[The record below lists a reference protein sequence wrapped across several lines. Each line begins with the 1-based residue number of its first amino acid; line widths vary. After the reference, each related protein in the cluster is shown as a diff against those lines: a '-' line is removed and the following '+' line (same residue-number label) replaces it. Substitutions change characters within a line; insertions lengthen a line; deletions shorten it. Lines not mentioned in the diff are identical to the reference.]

1 MIKFLSFFSKSYI
14 LTLPFLIIFA
24 GYSRNIPG
32 KGGRYKV
39 IGTNE
44 SGIWDLEIKNVSLQD
59 DADYECQVGP
69 ANYNRP
75 IRHRAHLHVL
85 CKHTRSILYSIY
97 VVIIFY
103 YLPTYNDLFSAQ
115 CGKKLEQ
122 NLLKFPCKKNIE
134 KKP

>member
-1 MIKFLSFFSKSYI
+1 MHMIKFLSFFSKSYI

-85 CKHTRSILYSIY
+85 CKHTRSIFVY
-97 VVIIFY
+97 F
-103 YLPTYNDLFSAQ
+103 
-115 CGKKLEQ
+115 
-122 NLLKFPCKKNIE
+122 
-134 KKP
+134 

>member
-1 MIKFLSFFSKSYI
+1 M
-14 LTLPFLIIFA
+14 PFLIIFA

-75 IRHRAHLHVL
+75 IRHRAHLHIL
-85 CKHTRSILYSIY
+85 CKPRSILYSLFINKRFALSEMFQQNASKFA
-97 VVIIFY
+97 IFY
-103 YLPTYNDLFSAQ
+103 V
-115 CGKKLEQ
+115 
-122 NLLKFPCKKNIE
+122 
-134 KKP
+134 

>member
-1 MIKFLSFFSKSYI
+1 MYNVMHMIKFLSFFPKSYI

-85 CKHTRSILYSIY
+85 CKPTRSIF
-97 VVIIFY
+97 V
-103 YLPTYNDLFSAQ
+103 YL
-115 CGKKLEQ
+115 
-122 NLLKFPCKKNIE
+122 
-134 KKP
+134 

>member
-1 MIKFLSFFSKSYI
+1 MHMIKFLSFFSKSYI

-85 CKHTRSILYSIY
+85 CKHTRSIFGSTENYQ
-97 VVIIFY
+97 FRKT
-103 YLPTYNDLFSAQ
+103 PKRT
-115 CGKKLEQ
+115 KKENSQ
-122 NLLKFPCKKNIE
+122 AAKK
-134 KKP
+134 K

>member
-1 MIKFLSFFSKSYI
+1 MWCISLNFCHFSS
-14 LTLPFLIIFA
+14 FA

-85 CKHTRSILYSIY
+85 CKHTRSIL
-97 VVIIFY
+97 VV
-103 YLPTYNDLFSAQ
+103 
-115 CGKKLEQ
+115 
-122 NLLKFPCKKNIE
+122 
-134 KKP
+134 